1 MPRMVRRKPWA
12 ERVKAM
18 LNPMDF
24 LLWVSEELETRDWD
38 SKALGTKLGL
48 AFNFIF
54 LIARANCAA
63 SEAHDDVFSDGV
75 SSRLTNYVIRPLSWI
90 LVLLSGAN
98 AFYTV
103 TRSRHYR
110 LFEVNVEQAPQTPS
124 AHRVK
129 VQSSPVASSPLRF
142 LSNLI
147 VPETAESRAHPDKT
161 RDVWELAVWDP
172 LPVSLQLF
180 SLFSPGHVLVYMLFL
195 PLENLD
201 PRPSVTVFNCL
212 ALQVI
217 LSVQM
222 LLLQSRF
229 SHPNPNYMRH
239 VDPEHTPARPHRNVQ
254 HSAVASRLFTPSS
267 QARRSGSFTPV
278 PSTRSPSRQS
288 LPAGVS
294 AAATPSASTTKGT
307 QYGGNLGVFSHA
319 KSPLKKASSLY
330 DLSTDYARKPW
341 AERVKAMLNPMD
353 FLLWVSEELETRDW
367 DSKALGTKLGLA
379 FNFIFLIARANCAAS
394 EAHDDVFS
402 DGVSSR
408 LTNYMIR
415 PLSWILVLLS
425 GANAFYTMTR
435 SRHYRLFEVNVEQA
449 PQTPSAHR
457 VKVQSS
463 PVASSPLRFLSN
475 LIVPE
480 TAESRAHPDKTRDVW
495 ELAVWDPLPVSLQ
508 LFSLFSPGHVLVYM
522 LFLPLEN
529 LDPRPSV
536 TVFNCL
542 ALQVILSVQMLFLQS
557 RFSQQIKDTAIIHK
571 EVLHEYDTKFVHPR
585 LHPLVRDVGTQASFE
600 EEDEED
606 GEGDFVELGT
616 PTTVI
621 KKEFQTHPNPNYMR
635 HVDPE
640 HTPARPHRN
649 VQHSAVASRLF
660 TPSSQARRSGSFT
673 PIPSTR
679 SPSRQ
684 SLPAGV
690 SAAATP
696 SASTT
701 TGTQYGGNLGVFSHA
716 KSPLKK
722 ASSLYDLSTDYAS
735 PRNSREMAALEQRR
749 ASPVKDNRRLTTAN
763 DGDETPINPFAQTQK
778 NRFSQERYPK
788 MWAR

>member
-24 LLWVSEELETRDWD
+24 LLWVSEELETRDW
-38 SKALGTKLGL
+38 
-48 AFNFIF
+48 
-54 LIARANCAA
+54 
-63 SEAHDDVFSDGV
+63 E
-75 SSRLTNYVIRPLSWI
+75 
-90 LVLLSGAN
+90 
-98 AFYTV
+98 
-103 TRSRHYR
+103 
-110 LFEVNVEQAPQTPS
+110 
-124 AHRVK
+124 
-129 VQSSPVASSPLRF
+129 
-142 LSNLI
+142 
-147 VPETAESRAHPDKT
+147 
-161 RDVWELAVWDP
+161 
-172 LPVSLQLF
+172 
-180 SLFSPGHVLVYMLFL
+180 
-195 PLENLD
+195 
-201 PRPSVTVFNCL
+201 
-212 ALQVI
+212 
-217 LSVQM
+217 
-222 LLLQSRF
+222 
-229 SHPNPNYMRH
+229 
-239 VDPEHTPARPHRNVQ
+239 
-254 HSAVASRLFTPSS
+254 
-267 QARRSGSFTPV
+267 
-278 PSTRSPSRQS
+278 
-288 LPAGVS
+288 
-294 AAATPSASTTKGT
+294 
-307 QYGGNLGVFSHA
+307 
-319 KSPLKKASSLY
+319 
-330 DLSTDYARKPW
+330 
-341 AERVKAMLNPMD
+341 
-353 FLLWVSEELETRDW
+353 
-367 DSKALGTKLGLA
+367 SKALGTKLGLA

-542 ALQVILSVQMLFLQS
+542 TLQVILSVQMLLLQS

-673 PIPSTR
+673 PVPSTR

-701 TGTQYGGNLGVFSHA
+701 TGTQYGGNLGVFSHT

-763 DGDETPINPFAQTQK
+763 DGDEAPINPFAQTQK

>member
-1 MPRMVRRKPWA
+1 MSPGCIPWHPTLAAWPRLRPASSTDGYLNRISFDTPWA

-267 QARRSGSFTPV
+267 QARRSG
-278 PSTRSPSRQS
+278 
-288 LPAGVS
+288 
-294 AAATPSASTTKGT
+294 
-307 QYGGNLGVFSHA
+307 
-319 KSPLKKASSLY
+319 
-330 DLSTDYARKPW
+330 
-341 AERVKAMLNPMD
+341 
-353 FLLWVSEELETRDW
+353 
-367 DSKALGTKLGLA
+367 
-379 FNFIFLIARANCAAS
+379 
-394 EAHDDVFS
+394 
-402 DGVSSR
+402 
-408 LTNYMIR
+408 
-415 PLSWILVLLS
+415 
-425 GANAFYTMTR
+425 
-435 SRHYRLFEVNVEQA
+435 
-449 PQTPSAHR
+449 
-457 VKVQSS
+457 
-463 PVASSPLRFLSN
+463 
-475 LIVPE
+475 
-480 TAESRAHPDKTRDVW
+480 
-495 ELAVWDPLPVSLQ
+495 
-508 LFSLFSPGHVLVYM
+508 
-522 LFLPLEN
+522 
-529 LDPRPSV
+529 
-536 TVFNCL
+536 
-542 ALQVILSVQMLFLQS
+542 VQMLFLQS

>member
-75 SSRLTNYVIRPLSWI
+75 SSRLTNYV
-90 LVLLSGAN
+90 
-98 AFYTV
+98 
-103 TRSRHYR
+103 
-110 LFEVNVEQAPQTPS
+110 
-124 AHRVK
+124 
-129 VQSSPVASSPLRF
+129 
-142 LSNLI
+142 
-147 VPETAESRAHPDKT
+147 
-161 RDVWELAVWDP
+161 
-172 LPVSLQLF
+172 
-180 SLFSPGHVLVYMLFL
+180 
-195 PLENLD
+195 
-201 PRPSVTVFNCL
+201 
-212 ALQVI
+212 
-217 LSVQM
+217 
-222 LLLQSRF
+222 
-229 SHPNPNYMRH
+229 
-239 VDPEHTPARPHRNVQ
+239 
-254 HSAVASRLFTPSS
+254 
-267 QARRSGSFTPV
+267 
-278 PSTRSPSRQS
+278 
-288 LPAGVS
+288 
-294 AAATPSASTTKGT
+294 
-307 QYGGNLGVFSHA
+307 
-319 KSPLKKASSLY
+319 
-330 DLSTDYARKPW
+330 
-341 AERVKAMLNPMD
+341 
-353 FLLWVSEELETRDW
+353 
-367 DSKALGTKLGLA
+367 
-379 FNFIFLIARANCAAS
+379 
-394 EAHDDVFS
+394 
-402 DGVSSR
+402 
-408 LTNYMIR
+408 IR

-508 LFSLFSPGHVLVYM
+508 LFSLFSPGHVLVYL

-542 ALQVILSVQMLFLQS
+542 ALQVILSVQMLLLQS

-606 GEGDFVELGT
+606 GEGDFVEVGT

-673 PIPSTR
+673 PVPSTR

-722 ASSLYDLSTDYAS
+722 ASSLYDLSTEYAS

-763 DGDETPINPFAQTQK
+763 DGDEAPINPIAQTQK

>member
-1 MPRMVRRKPWA
+1 MPRMVRRKPWS

-48 AFNFIF
+48 VFNFVF

-63 SEAHDDVFSDGV
+63 SEAHDDVFSDGG
-75 SSRLTNYVIRPLSWI
+75 SSHITSYVIRPLSWI
-90 LVLLSGAN
+90 LLLLSGAN
-98 AFYTV
+98 AFYTM
-103 TRSRHYR
+103 TRSRQYR
-110 LFEVNVEQAPQTPS
+110 LFEVNVEQAPKTPS

-147 VPETAESRAHPDKT
+147 VPDSAESRAHPDKT

-180 SLFSPGHVLVYMLFL
+180 CLFSPGHVLVYMLFL

-217 LSVQM
+217 LSVQ
-222 LLLQSRF
+222 L
-229 SHPNPNYMRH
+229 
-239 VDPEHTPARPHRNVQ
+239 
-254 HSAVASRLFTPSS
+254 
-267 QARRSGSFTPV
+267 
-278 PSTRSPSRQS
+278 
-288 LPAGVS
+288 
-294 AAATPSASTTKGT
+294 
-307 QYGGNLGVFSHA
+307 
-319 KSPLKKASSLY
+319 
-330 DLSTDYARKPW
+330 
-341 AERVKAMLNPMD
+341 
-353 FLLWVSEELETRDW
+353 
-367 DSKALGTKLGLA
+367 
-379 FNFIFLIARANCAAS
+379 
-394 EAHDDVFS
+394 
-402 DGVSSR
+402 
-408 LTNYMIR
+408 
-415 PLSWILVLLS
+415 
-425 GANAFYTMTR
+425 
-435 SRHYRLFEVNVEQA
+435 
-449 PQTPSAHR
+449 
-457 VKVQSS
+457 
-463 PVASSPLRFLSN
+463 
-475 LIVPE
+475 
-480 TAESRAHPDKTRDVW
+480 
-495 ELAVWDPLPVSLQ
+495 
-508 LFSLFSPGHVLVYM
+508 
-522 LFLPLEN
+522 
-529 LDPRPSV
+529 
-536 TVFNCL
+536 
-542 ALQVILSVQMLFLQS
+542 LFLQT

-600 EEDEED
+600 EETEED
-606 GEGDFVELGT
+606 GDFVELGT

-640 HTPARPHRN
+640 HTPARVHRN
-649 VQHSAVASRLF
+649 VQHSAVATRLF
-660 TPSSQARRSGSFT
+660 TPASQSRRSGTFT
-673 PIPSTR
+673 PVPNTR

-684 SLPAGV
+684 SLPAGYQSA

-696 SASTT
+696 SVSTS
-701 TGTQYGGNLGVFSHA
+701 TGTQYGGNLGVFTHA
-716 KSPLKK
+716 NSPLKK
-722 ASSLYDLSTDYAS
+722 ATSLYDLNSDYAS

-749 ASPVKDNRRLTTAN
+749 ASPVKDNRRITTDNRRITTAN
-763 DGDETPINPFAQTQK
+763 DGEEPSTNPFAHTQK